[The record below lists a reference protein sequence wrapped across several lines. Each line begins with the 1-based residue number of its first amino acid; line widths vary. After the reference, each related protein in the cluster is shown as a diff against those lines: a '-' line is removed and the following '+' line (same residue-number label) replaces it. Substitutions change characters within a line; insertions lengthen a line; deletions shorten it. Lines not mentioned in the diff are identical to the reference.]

1 MNHEKLLN
9 TMLDD
14 RYDMQEVIGIG
25 GMAVIYKALD
35 TRLNRYVAIKVL
47 KDEYA
52 ADPALYADFT
62 SESQA
67 VAMLSHPNIVAV
79 YDVSSSQQANYIV
92 MELIEGITLKQYI
105 NKRGALSWKEALHFA
120 SQIARA
126 LTHAHEKGIIHRD
139 IKPQNVMILKDANIK
154 VSDFGI
160 ASLEN
165 TKKEA
170 DGQAV
175 GSVHYI
181 APEQAKGYPADARSD
196 VYSLGVV
203 MYEMLTG
210 NLPYDGNSP
219 QEIAIKHIT
228 ADYVLPRKV
237 RPDIPEELERITLKA
252 MNADIDKR
260 YANAMTLLRDLENYR
275 QRMLAMES
283 ISRTQEFPAI
293 QIPVAEVDPAEEQ
306 YQRRRARAKKVSIL
320 SGVLGVLLVIVALCM
335 FLWNYWLGDLFK
347 EAERVDIPEFIGQN
361 YETVINNSS
370 YKNIYHFHVTYK
382 VDTSVPEGQI
392 IAQDP
397 EIGKSMVADVDGI
410 NVNLT
415 VCTGVMTQQI
425 PDISGMTYKDANL
438 KLQQAGFVVELEER
452 SSETV
457 TKGYAIGTN
466 PAAGES
472 LATGSTVYLAY
483 STGPEVQFVTMRN
496 LVGSS
501 EAEAKAAISNLGLSF
516 GSSSYVYNDHYE
528 EGQVVWQSAEAGT
541 RVEINSKVYLQVSKG
556 PRIPVTPEPEVQ
568 QNENADETAD
578 EGVIW

>member
-1 MNHEKLLN
+1 MENMKFLN

-14 RYDMQEVIGIG
+14 RYEMQEVIGIG

-47 KDEYA
+47 KEEFA

-79 YDVSSSQQANYIV
+79 YDVSSTDEANYIV
-92 MELIEGITLKQYI
+92 MELIEGITLKQYV
-105 NKRGALSWKEALHFA
+105 NRRGALSWKEALHFA

-126 LTHAHEKGIIHRD
+126 LTHAHERGIIHRD

-210 NLPYDGNSP
+210 TQPYDGKTP

-228 ADYVLPRKV
+228 GEYVPPRKI
-237 RPDIPEELERITLKA
+237 RPDIPEELERITMKA

-260 YANAMTLLRDLENYR
+260 YANAASLLRDLEAYR

-283 ISRTQEFPAI
+283 LSQTQDFPAI
-293 QIPVAEVDPAEEQ
+293 FIPETPVDAGEEQ

-320 SGVLGVLLVIVALCM
+320 SGVLGVLLVIMALCI

-347 EAERVDIPEFIGQN
+347 EAERVEIPSFIGQG
-361 YETVINNSS
+361 YETVINNHD
-370 YKNIYHFHVTYK
+370 YKKLYHFRVIYT

-392 IAQDP
+392 IAQEP
-397 EIGKSMVADVDGI
+397 EIGKSMVADMDGI
-410 NVNLT
+410 EVTLT
-415 VCTGVMTQQI
+415 VCTGVMMQEI
-425 PDISGMTYKDANL
+425 PDVSNLTYKDANL
-438 KLQQAGFVVELEER
+438 KLQQAGFVVEMEER
-452 SSETV
+452 SSDTV
-457 TKGYAIGTN
+457 VKGFAIGTN
-466 PAAGES
+466 PGAGER

-483 STGPEVQFVTMRN
+483 SSGPEIHYVTMRS
-496 LVGSS
+496 LLGAT
-501 EAEAKAAISNLGLSF
+501 EEEAKATISSLGLTA
-516 GSSSYVYNDHYE
+516 GASSYVYNDTYA
-528 EGQVVWQSAEAGT
+528 EGTVVWQSAEAGT
-541 RVEINSKVYLQVSKG
+541 SVESGTKVYLQISKG
-556 PRIPVTPEPEVQ
+556 PRNPVTPVPETTT
-568 QNENADETAD
+568 DS
-578 EGVIW
+578 EGNIIW

>member
-1 MNHEKLLN
+1 MENDKYLN

-14 RYDMQEVIGIG
+14 RYEMQEIIGVG
-25 GMAVIYKALD
+25 GVSVIYKALD
-35 TRLNRYVAIKVL
+35 TRLNRYVAIKIL

-52 ADPALYADFT
+52 TDPSLHADFT

-79 YDVSSSQQANYIV
+79 YDVSSSENVNYIV

-105 NKRGALSWKEALHFA
+105 SRRGALSWKEALHFA

-126 LTHAHEKGIIHRD
+126 LSHAHERGIVHRD

-170 DGQAV
+170 EGQAV

-181 APEQAKGYPADARSD
+181 APEQAKGYSADARSD

-210 NLPYDGNSP
+210 TLPYDGKTP

-228 ADYVLPRKV
+228 GEYVPPRKI
-237 RPDIPEELERITLKA
+237 RPDIPEELERITMKA
-252 MNADIDKR
+252 MNADLDKR
-260 YANAMTLLRDLENYR
+260 YANAVSLLRDLEGYR

-283 ISRTQEFPAI
+283 LSQTQDFPAI
-293 QIPVAEVDPAEEQ
+293 QKPVEQVDPTEEQ
-306 YQRRRARAKKVSIL
+306 YLRRRARAKKVSIL
-320 SGVLGVLLVIVALCM
+320 SGVLGVLLVIVALCI
-335 FLWNYWLGDLFK
+335 FLWNYWIGDLFK
-347 EAERVDIPEFIGQN
+347 EAERVEIPNFVGQS
-361 YETVINNSS
+361 YDSVINSS
-370 YKNIYHFHVTYK
+370 EYKNIYHFRVIYT

-392 IAQDP
+392 VSQDP
-397 EIGKSMVADVDGI
+397 AVGKSMVADVDGI
-410 NVNLT
+410 EVELK
-415 VCTGVMTQQI
+415 VCTGVMMQEI
-425 PDISGMTYKDANL
+425 PDVSNMLYKDANL
-438 KLQQAGFVVELEER
+438 KLQQAGFSVELEER
-452 SSETV
+452 SSDTV

-483 STGPEVQFVTMRN
+483 STGPEIRYVTMRS
-496 LVGSS
+496 LAGMT
-501 EAEAKAAISNLGLSF
+501 EAEARSAINSMGLSF
-516 GSSSYVYNDHYE
+516 GSTSYVYNDTYE
-528 EGQVVWQSAEAGT
+528 EGLVVWQSANAGT
-541 RVEINSKVYLQVSKG
+541 RVEAGTKIYLQVSKG
-556 PRIPVTPEPEVQ
+556 PRNPTPAPDAGIVDGTGEDI
-568 QNENADETAD
+568 A
-578 EGVIW
+578 WY

>member
-1 MNHEKLLN
+1 MDNIKFLN

-47 KDEYA
+47 KDEFA

-79 YDVSSSQQANYIV
+79 YDVSSSNDANYIV

-105 NKRGALSWKEALHFA
+105 NRRGALSWKEALHFA

-196 VYSLGVV
+196 VYSLGIV

-210 NLPYDGNSP
+210 TQPYDGKSP

-228 ADYVLPRKV
+228 GEYVAPRKI
-237 RPDIPEELERITLKA
+237 RPDIPEELERITMKA

-260 YANAMTLLRDLENYR
+260 YANAASLLRDLEAYR

-283 ISRTQEFPAI
+283 LSQTQEFAAI
-293 QIPVAEVDPAEEQ
+293 QIPEAPVDPFEEQ

-320 SGVLGVLLVIVALCM
+320 SGVLGVLLVIVALCI

-347 EAERVDIPEFIGQN
+347 EAERVEIPEFVGHG
-361 YETVINNSS
+361 YEEIINNSD
-370 YKNIYHFHVTYK
+370 YKKIYHFHVIYT

-392 IAQDP
+392 IAQEP
-397 EIGKSMVADVDGI
+397 EIGKSMVADTDGI
-410 NVNLT
+410 EVNLT
-415 VCTGVMTQQI
+415 VCTGVMMQEI
-425 PDISGMTYKDANL
+425 PDVSNLTYKDANL
-438 KLQQAGFVVELEER
+438 KLQQAGFVVEMEER
-452 SSETV
+452 SSSSV
-457 TKGYAIGTN
+457 VKGFAIGTN
-466 PAAGES
+466 PAAGEK
-472 LATGSTVYLAY
+472 LATGSTVYLTY
-483 STGPEVQFVTMRN
+483 SSGPEIQYITMRS
-496 LVGSS
+496 LIGMS
-501 EAEAKAAISNLGLSF
+501 EAEAKSTLSNLGLNF
-516 GSSSYVYNDHYE
+516 GSSSYVYNDTYA
-528 EGQVVWQSAEAGT
+528 EGAVVWQSAESGS
-541 RVEINSKVYLQVSKG
+541 RVETGTKVYLQVSKG
-556 PRIPVTPEPEVQ
+556 PRNPTPAPDAGS
-568 QNENADETAD
+568 ENS
-578 EGVIW
+578 EGIVW

>member
-1 MNHEKLLN
+1 MDNIKFLN

-47 KDEYA
+47 KDEFA

-79 YDVSSSQQANYIV
+79 YDVSSSEHANYIV

-105 NKRGALSWKEALHFA
+105 SRRGALSWKEALHFA

-170 DGQAV
+170 EGQAV

-196 VYSLGVV
+196 VYSLGIV

-210 NLPYDGNSP
+210 MQPYDGKTP

-228 ADYVLPRKV
+228 GEYIPPRKL
-237 RPDIPEELERITLKA
+237 RPDIPEELERITMKA

-260 YANAMTLLRDLENYR
+260 YANAASLLRDLEAYR
-275 QRMLAMES
+275 QRMLAIES
-283 ISRTQEFPAI
+283 LSQTQDFPAI
-293 QIPVAEVDPAEEQ
+293 QIPEASVNPGEAQ
-306 YQRRRARAKKVSIL
+306 YQRRRSRAKKVSIL
-320 SGVLGVLLVIVALCM
+320 SGVLGVVLVIAALCI

-347 EAERVDIPEFIGQN
+347 EAERVEIPQFVGQG
-361 YETVINNSS
+361 YESVINSS
-370 YKNIYHFHVTYK
+370 DYKGIYHFRVTYT

-397 EIGKSMVADVDGI
+397 EVGKSMVADTDGI
-410 NVNLT
+410 EVNLT
-415 VCTGVMTQQI
+415 VCTGVMMQEI
-425 PDISGMTYKDANL
+425 PDVSNLTYKDANL
-438 KLQQAGFVVELEER
+438 KLQQAGFVVEMEER
-452 SSETV
+452 SSDTV
-457 TKGYAIGTN
+457 AKDYAIGTN
-466 PAAGES
+466 PGAGER

-483 STGPEVQFVTMRN
+483 SSGPEIQYVTMRS
-496 LVGSS
+496 LIGST
-501 EAEAKAAISNLGLSF
+501 EADAKAVISSLGLSF
-516 GSSSYVYNDHYE
+516 GSSSYVYNDTYA
-528 EGQVVWQSAEAGT
+528 EGVVVWQSAESGT
-541 RVEINSKVYLQVSKG
+541 RVETGTKVYLQISKG
-556 PRIPVTPEPEVQ
+556 PRNPTPAPD
-568 QNENADETAD
+568 AETG
-578 EGVIW
+578 EGNGEDIVW

>member
-1 MNHEKLLN
+1 MNHQKLLN

-14 RYDMQEVIGIG
+14 RYDIQEIIGIG

-52 ADPALYADFT
+52 SDPALYADFT

-210 NLPYDGNSP
+210 NLPYDGKTP

-228 ADYVLPRKV
+228 ADYVPPRKV

-260 YANAMTLLRDLENYR
+260 YANAITLLRDLEAYR

-293 QIPVAEVDPAEEQ
+293 QTPVAEVDPAEDQ

-347 EAERVDIPEFIGQN
+347 EAERVDIPGFVGQD
-361 YETVINNSS
+361 YESVINDSA
-370 YKNIYHFHVTYK
+370 YKNTYHFYVTYK

-415 VCTGVMTQQI
+415 VCTGVMTQHI
-425 PDISGMTYKDANL
+425 PDVSGMTYKDANL
-438 KLQQAGFVVELEER
+438 KLQQAGFVVEMEER

-501 EAEAKAAISNLGLSF
+501 EAEAKATINNLGLSF
-516 GSSSYVYNDHYE
+516 GSSSYVYNDNYE
-528 EGQVVWQSAEAGT
+528 EGLVVWQSAESGT

-556 PRIPVTPEPEVQ
+556 PRVPVTPEPQVQ
-568 QNENADETAD
+568 QDESTDA
-578 EGVIW
+578 GVIW

>member
-1 MNHEKLLN
+1 
-9 TMLDD
+9 
-14 RYDMQEVIGIG
+14 V
-25 GMAVIYKALD
+25 
-35 TRLNRYVAIKVL
+35 
-47 KDEYA
+47 
-52 ADPALYADFT
+52 
-62 SESQA
+62 
-67 VAMLSHPNIVAV
+67 
-79 YDVSSSQQANYIV
+79 
-92 MELIEGITLKQYI
+92 
-105 NKRGALSWKEALHFA
+105 
-120 SQIARA
+120 
-126 LTHAHEKGIIHRD
+126 
-139 IKPQNVMILKDANIK
+139 
-154 VSDFGI
+154 
-160 ASLEN
+160 
-165 TKKEA
+165 
-170 DGQAV
+170 
-175 GSVHYI
+175 
-181 APEQAKGYPADARSD
+181 
-196 VYSLGVV
+196 
-203 MYEMLTG
+203 
-210 NLPYDGNSP
+210 
-219 QEIAIKHIT
+219 
-228 ADYVLPRKV
+228 
-237 RPDIPEELERITLKA
+237 
-252 MNADIDKR
+252 
-260 YANAMTLLRDLENYR
+260 
-275 QRMLAMES
+275 
-283 ISRTQEFPAI
+283 
-293 QIPVAEVDPAEEQ
+293 EVDPAEEQ

-347 EAERVDIPEFIGQN
+347 EAERVDIPAFIGQD
-361 YETVINNSS
+361 YEEVINDSS

-392 IAQDP
+392 IAQEP

-425 PDISGMTYKDANL
+425 PDVSGMTYKDANL

-501 EAEAKAAISNLGLSF
+501 EAEAKATINNLGLSF

-528 EGQVVWQSAEAGT
+528 EGLVVWQSAESGT
-541 RVEINSKVYLQVSKG
+541 RVEVNTKVYLQISKG

-568 QNENADETAD
+568 QDESVD

>member
-228 ADYVLPRKV
+228 ADYVMPRKV

>member
-1 MNHEKLLN
+1 MENEKFLN
-9 TMLDD
+9 TLLDD
-14 RYDMQEVIGIG
+14 RYEMQEIIGIG

-35 TRLNRYVAIKVL
+35 TRLNRYVAVKVL
-47 KDEYA
+47 KDEFA
-52 ADPALYADFT
+52 ADPSLYESFT
-62 SESQA
+62 NESQA
-67 VAMLSHPNIVAV
+67 IAMLSHPNIVSV
-79 YDVSSSQQANYIV
+79 YDVSCSETANYIV

-105 NKRGALSWKEALHFA
+105 NRRGALSWKEALHFA

-170 DGQAV
+170 EGQAV

-203 MYEMLTG
+203 IYEMLTG
-210 NLPYDGNSP
+210 NRPYDGKSP

-228 ADYVLPRKV
+228 GDYIPPRKI
-237 RPDIPEELERITLKA
+237 RPDIPEELERITMKA

-260 YANAMTLLRDLENYR
+260 YANAASLLRDLEAYR

-283 ISRTQEFPAI
+283 LSQTMDFPAV
-293 QIPVAEVDPAEEQ
+293 QIPVASGEPTEEQ

-320 SGVLGVLLVIVALCM
+320 SGVLGVLLVIVSLSI

-347 EAERVDIPEFIGQN
+347 DAERVAIPAFVGQD
-361 YETVINNSS
+361 YEAVINSS
-370 YKNIYHFHVTYK
+370 EYKKLYRFHVIYK

-392 IAQDP
+392 ISQDP
-397 EIGKSMVADVDGI
+397 EVGKSLVADSDGI
-410 NVNLT
+410 EVDLT
-415 VCTGVMTQQI
+415 VCTGVMMQEI
-425 PDISGMTYKDANL
+425 PDVSNMTYKDANL

-452 SSETV
+452 ASDTV
-457 TKGYAIGTN
+457 TKGFAIGTN
-466 PAAGES
+466 PGAGES

-483 STGPEVQFVTMRN
+483 SSGPEIQYVTMRSLLGLTESDARSTIN
-496 LVGSS
+496 S
-501 EAEAKAAISNLGLSF
+501 LGLSF
-516 GSSSYVYNDHYE
+516 GSSSYVYNDTYQ
-528 EGQVVWQSAEAGT
+528 EGTVVWQSAESGT
-541 RVEINSKVYLQVSKG
+541 RVEAGSKVYLQISKG
-556 PRIPVTPEPEVQ
+556 PRNPTPPP
-568 QNENADETAD
+568 D
-578 EGVIW
+578 EGVTDGSEEGIIW

>member
-14 RYDMQEVIGIG
+14 RYDMQEIIGIG

-47 KDEYA
+47 KEEYA

-228 ADYVLPRKV
+228 ADYVMPRKV

-260 YANAMTLLRDLENYR
+260 
-275 QRMLAMES
+275 
-283 ISRTQEFPAI
+283 F
-293 QIPVAEVDPAEEQ
+293 
-306 YQRRRARAKKVSIL
+306 
-320 SGVLGVLLVIVALCM
+320 G
-335 FLWNYWLGDLFK
+335 
-347 EAERVDIPEFIGQN
+347 
-361 YETVINNSS
+361 
-370 YKNIYHFHVTYK
+370 
-382 VDTSVPEGQI
+382 
-392 IAQDP
+392 
-397 EIGKSMVADVDGI
+397 
-410 NVNLT
+410 
-415 VCTGVMTQQI
+415 
-425 PDISGMTYKDANL
+425 
-438 KLQQAGFVVELEER
+438 KLQTAHAGYGKHF
-452 SSETV
+452 
-457 TKGYAIGTN
+457 
-466 PAAGES
+466 
-472 LATGSTVYLAY
+472 
-483 STGPEVQFVTMRN
+483 Q
-496 LVGSS
+496 
-501 EAEAKAAISNLGLSF
+501 
-516 GSSSYVYNDHYE
+516 
-528 EGQVVWQSAEAGT
+528 
-541 RVEINSKVYLQVSKG
+541 NSG
-556 PRIPVTPEPEVQ
+556 IPCDSD
-568 QNENADETAD
+568 AC
-578 EGVIW
+578 

>member
-1 MNHEKLLN
+1 MDNIKFLN

-47 KDEYA
+47 KDEFA

-79 YDVSSSQQANYIV
+79 YDVSSSNDANYIV

-105 NKRGALSWKEALHFA
+105 NRRGALSWKEALHFA

-196 VYSLGVV
+196 VYSLGIV

-210 NLPYDGNSP
+210 TQPYDGKSP

-228 ADYVLPRKV
+228 GEYVAPRKI
-237 RPDIPEELERITLKA
+237 RPDIPEELERITMKA

-260 YANAMTLLRDLENYR
+260 YANAASLLRDLEAYR

-283 ISRTQEFPAI
+283 LYQTQEFAAI
-293 QIPVAEVDPAEEQ
+293 QIPEAPVDPFEEQ

-320 SGVLGVLLVIVALCM
+320 SGVLGVLLVIVALCI

-347 EAERVDIPEFIGQN
+347 EAERVEIPEFVGHG
-361 YETVINNSS
+361 YEEIINNSD
-370 YKNIYHFHVTYK
+370 YKKIYHFHVIYT

-392 IAQDP
+392 IAQEP
-397 EIGKSMVADVDGI
+397 EIGKSMVADTDGI
-410 NVNLT
+410 EVNLT
-415 VCTGVMTQQI
+415 VCTGVMMQEI
-425 PDISGMTYKDANL
+425 PDVSNMTYKDANL
-438 KLQQAGFVVELEER
+438 KLQQAGFVVEMEER
-452 SSETV
+452 SSSSV
-457 TKGYAIGTN
+457 VKGFAIGTN
-466 PAAGES
+466 PAAGEK
-472 LATGSTVYLAY
+472 LATGSTVYLTY
-483 STGPEVQFVTMRN
+483 SSGPEIQYITMRS
-496 LVGSS
+496 LIGMS
-501 EAEAKAAISNLGLSF
+501 EAEAKSTLSNLGLNF
-516 GSSSYVYNDHYE
+516 GSSSYVYNDTYA
-528 EGQVVWQSAEAGT
+528 EGAVVWQSAESGS
-541 RVEINSKVYLQVSKG
+541 RVETGTKVYLQVSKG
-556 PRIPVTPEPEVQ
+556 PRNPTPAPDAGS
-568 QNENADETAD
+568 ENS
-578 EGVIW
+578 EGIVW

>member
-1 MNHEKLLN
+1 MDNIKFLN

-47 KDEYA
+47 KDEFA

-79 YDVSSSQQANYIV
+79 YDVSSSNDANYIV

-105 NKRGALSWKEALHFA
+105 NRRGALSWKEALHFA

-196 VYSLGVV
+196 VYSLGIV

-210 NLPYDGNSP
+210 TQPYDGKSP

-228 ADYVLPRKV
+228 GEYVAPRKI
-237 RPDIPEELERITLKA
+237 RPDIPEELERITMKA

-260 YANAMTLLRDLENYR
+260 YANAASLLRDLEAYR

-283 ISRTQEFPAI
+283 LSQTQEFAAI
-293 QIPVAEVDPAEEQ
+293 QIPEAPVDPFEEQ

-320 SGVLGVLLVIVALCM
+320 SGVLGVLLVIVALCI

-347 EAERVDIPEFIGQN
+347 EAERVEIPEFVGHG
-361 YETVINNSS
+361 YEEIINNSD
-370 YKNIYHFHVTYK
+370 YKKIYHFHVIYT

-392 IAQDP
+392 IAQEP
-397 EIGKSMVADVDGI
+397 EIGKSMVADTDGI
-410 NVNLT
+410 EVNLT
-415 VCTGVMTQQI
+415 VCTGVMMQEI
-425 PDISGMTYKDANL
+425 PDVSNMTYKDANL
-438 KLQQAGFVVELEER
+438 KLQQAGFVVEMEER
-452 SSETV
+452 SSSSV
-457 TKGYAIGTN
+457 VKGFAIGTN
-466 PAAGES
+466 PAAGEK
-472 LATGSTVYLAY
+472 LATGSTVYLTY
-483 STGPEVQFVTMRN
+483 SSGPEIQYITMRS
-496 LVGSS
+496 LIGMS
-501 EAEAKAAISNLGLSF
+501 EAEAKSTLSNLGLSF
-516 GSSSYVYNDHYE
+516 GSSSYVYNDTYA
-528 EGQVVWQSAEAGT
+528 EGAVVWQSAESGS
-541 RVEINSKVYLQVSKG
+541 RVETGTKVYLQVSKG
-556 PRIPVTPEPEVQ
+556 PRNPTPAPDAGS
-568 QNENADETAD
+568 ENS
-578 EGVIW
+578 EGIVW